1 MLKTNKAMKTMKHL
15 FGALPLAALAL
26 TFTACGN
33 DETFD
38 ESGNKAENNLVTM
51 TFTANAPV
59 GAVGTRTSLVDGTQV
74 YWTPSDEIG
83 IYSCTSNN
91 YSFEG
96 LGNLFRTDLSAAAP
110 TATFTGTAEADALQY
125 IAVYPQDMFTA
136 CMWSSEQT
144 MLGFTLPTV
153 QTAEAGGFA
162 SGLNPSL
169 AATNNMEGNL
179 TFKNLCALVKF
190 HISGGDTEGLKSVT
204 LTDLGDVGL
213 SGRVGYSKRPSW
225 EADGTI
231 EERIDA
237 EIPSVT
243 LTGSFASDAD
253 YYFVVAPSNN
263 ALKGGFSLTFTREDG
278 SSFTKTASNGI
289 GETDLTAGMILDLGK
304 IDLSG
309 ATYLEAITNTA
320 FIEAVGNQ
328 VGWEKEVDGTVLL
341 TDENKAAIE
350 KVAYLDV
357 SGKGLTD
364 LSGIEYF
371 TGLTNLNC
379 NSNFLT
385 SLNVSGLTSL
395 TNLQCHANQ
404 LTSLDLSGLTSL
416 TNLYCQ
422 KNSLQSLK
430 VSGLAKLSILN
441 CFDNSLTSLDLSG
454 LTSLSHLF
462 CNENQL
468 TSLDLSKLA
477 SLEQLECN
485 DNSLISLIIG
495 NLTNLTK
502 LNCSGN
508 QLLSLDVSNLTG
520 LTTLDCSKNQLT
532 SLIVGGLTA
541 LTELYCNDNQLAW
554 LIVSGLTAL
563 TTLNCYKNQLISLDV
578 SELTALT
585 LLRCYSNQL
594 TSLDITKLSLLKA
607 LRCGSQNIDG
617 NMTLYLT
624 SRQQSKWEDDWLP
637 NLFNNENVTPV
648 VQ

>member
-1 MLKTNKAMKTMKHL
+1 MKHL

-96 LGNLFRTDLSAAAP
+96 LGNLFRTDLTADAP
-110 TATFTGTAEADALQY
+110 TATFTGEAEEGALQY
-125 IAVYPQDMFTA
+125 MAVYPRDQFMG
-136 CMWSSEQT
+136 CIWKSENEFSF
-144 MLGFTLPTV
+144 GFTLLSMQQAV
-153 QTAEAGGFA
+153 SGGFA

-190 HISGGDTEGLKSVT
+190 RISGGDTEGLKSVT

-225 EADGTI
+225 EPGGTI

-237 EIPSVT
+237 EIPSVA
-243 LTGSFASDAD
+243 LTGSFASNAD

-395 TNLQCHANQ
+395 TNL
-404 LTSLDLSGLTSL
+404 S
-416 TNLYCQ
+416 CQ

-430 VSGLAKLSILN
+430 VSGLTKLSILN

-495 NLTNLTK
+495 NLTKLTK

-532 SLIVGGLTA
+532 SLVVSGLTA

-554 LIVSGLTAL
+554 LKVSGLTAL

-648 VQ
+648 VK

>member
-1 MLKTNKAMKTMKHL
+1 MKTMKHL

-96 LGNLFRTDLSAAAP
+96 LGNLFRTDLTADAP
-110 TATFTGTAEADALQY
+110 TATFTGEAEEGALQY
-125 IAVYPQDMFTA
+125 MAVYPRDQFMG
-136 CMWSSEQT
+136 CIWKSENEFSF
-144 MLGFTLPTV
+144 GFTLLSMQQAV
-153 QTAEAGGFA
+153 SGGFA

-190 HISGGDTEGLKSVT
+190 RISGGDTEGLKSVT

-225 EADGTI
+225 EPGGTI

-237 EIPSVT
+237 EIPSVA
-243 LTGSFASDAD
+243 LTGSFASNAD

-395 TNLQCHANQ
+395 TNL
-404 LTSLDLSGLTSL
+404 
-416 TNLYCQ
+416 YCQ

-430 VSGLAKLSILN
+430 VSGLTKLSILN

-532 SLIVGGLTA
+532 SLVVSGLTA

-554 LIVSGLTAL
+554 LKVSGLTAL

-624 SRQQSKWEDDWLP
+624 SSQQSKWEDDWLP

-648 VQ
+648 VK

>member
-1 MLKTNKAMKTMKHL
+1 MKTMKHL
-15 FGALPLAALAL
+15 FGALPLAALAM

-59 GAVGTRTSLVDGTQV
+59 GEAGTRTSLVDGTQV

-96 LGNLFRTDLSAAAP
+96 LGNLFRTDLTADAP
-110 TATFTGTAEADALQY
+110 TATFTGEAEEGALQY
-125 IAVYPQDMFTA
+125 MAVYPRDQFMG
-136 CMWSSEQT
+136 CIWKSENEFSF
-144 MLGFTLPTV
+144 GFTLLSMQQAV
-153 QTAEAGGFA
+153 SGGFA

-190 HISGGDTEGLKSVT
+190 RISGGDTEGLKSVT

-225 EADGTI
+225 EPGGTI

-237 EIPSVT
+237 EIPSVA
-243 LTGSFASDAD
+243 LTGSFASNAD

-395 TNLQCHANQ
+395 TNL
-404 LTSLDLSGLTSL
+404 
-416 TNLYCQ
+416 YCQ

-430 VSGLAKLSILN
+430 VSGLTKLSILN

-477 SLEQLECN
+477 SLELLECN

-532 SLIVGGLTA
+532 SLVVSGLTA

-554 LIVSGLTAL
+554 LKVSGLTAL

-648 VQ
+648 VK

>member
-15 FGALPLAALAL
+15 FGALPLAALAM

-59 GAVGTRTSLVDGTQV
+59 GEVGTRTSLVDGTQV

-96 LGNLFRTDLSAAAP
+96 LGNLFRTDLTADAP
-110 TATFTGTAEADALQY
+110 TATFTGEAEEGALQY
-125 IAVYPQDMFTA
+125 MAVYPRDQFMG
-136 CMWSSEQT
+136 CIWNSENEFSF
-144 MLGFTLPTV
+144 GFTLLSMQQAV
-153 QTAEAGGFA
+153 SGGFA

-190 HISGGDTEGLKSVT
+190 RISGGDTEGLKSVT

-213 SGRVGYSKRPSW
+213 SGRVVYSKRPSW
-225 EADGTI
+225 EPDGTI
-231 EERIDA
+231 EERINAD
-237 EIPSVT
+237 IPSVA
-243 LTGSFASDAD
+243 LTGSFASNAD

-289 GETDLTAGMILDLGK
+289 GETDLTAGMILDLGE

-357 SGKGLTD
+357 SGKGLID

-371 TGLTNLNC
+371 TRLTNLNC
-379 NSNFLT
+379 NSNSLT
-385 SLNVSGLTSL
+385 SLNV
-395 TNLQCHANQ
+395 
-404 LTSLDLSGLTSL
+404 
-416 TNLYCQ
+416 
-422 KNSLQSLK
+422 
-430 VSGLAKLSILN
+430 
-441 CFDNSLTSLDLSG
+441 SG

-477 SLEQLECN
+477 SLELLECN
-485 DNSLISLIIG
+485 DNSLFSLIIG
-495 NLTNLTK
+495 NLTNLTE

-532 SLIVGGLTA
+532 SLDVSGLTA

-554 LIVSGLTAL
+554 LKVSGLTTL

-624 SRQQSKWEDDWLP
+624 SRQQSKWEDDWQP

>member
-1 MLKTNKAMKTMKHL
+1 MKTMKHL

-96 LGNLFRTDLSAAAP
+96 LGNLFRTDLTADAP
-110 TATFTGTAEADALQY
+110 TATFTGEAEEGALQY
-125 IAVYPQDMFTA
+125 MAVYPRDQFMG
-136 CMWSSEQT
+136 CIWKSENEFSF
-144 MLGFTLPTV
+144 GFTLLSMQQAV
-153 QTAEAGGFA
+153 SGGFA

-190 HISGGDTEGLKSVT
+190 RISGGDTEGLKSVT

-225 EADGTI
+225 EPGGTI

-237 EIPSVT
+237 EIPSVA
-243 LTGSFASDAD
+243 LTGSFASNAD

-404 LTSLDLSGLTSL
+404 LTSLDLSGLT
-416 TNLYCQ
+416 
-422 KNSLQSLK
+422 
-430 VSGLAKLSILN
+430 KLSILN

-532 SLIVGGLTA
+532 SLVVSGLTA

-554 LIVSGLTAL
+554 LKVSGLTAL

-624 SRQQSKWEDDWLP
+624 SSQQSKWEDDWLP

-648 VQ
+648 VK

>member
-1 MLKTNKAMKTMKHL
+1 MKTMKHL

-38 ESGNKAENNLVTM
+38 ESGNKVENNLVTM

-96 LGNLFRTDLSAAAP
+96 LGNLFRTDLTADAP
-110 TATFTGTAEADALQY
+110 TATFTGEAEEGALQY
-125 IAVYPQDMFTA
+125 MAVYPRDQFMG
-136 CMWSSEQT
+136 CIWKSENEFSF
-144 MLGFTLPTV
+144 GFTLLSMQQAV
-153 QTAEAGGFA
+153 SGGFA

-213 SGRVGYSKRPSW
+213 SGRVEYLKRPSW

-430 VSGLAKLSILN
+430 VSGLTKLSILN

-495 NLTNLTK
+495 NLTNLTE

-532 SLIVGGLTA
+532 SLDVSGLTA

-554 LIVSGLTAL
+554 LKVSGLTAL
-563 TTLNCYKNQLISLDV
+563 STLNCYKNQLISLDV

-624 SRQQSKWEDDWLP
+624 SSQQSKWEDDWLP

-648 VQ
+648 VK